1 MVTIAAAVQRRS
13 SWCVLYKE
21 GTAGILGVNAA
32 QIITRQMTQQ
42 RNEESR
48 NLVSCLA
55 RAWIMSIGIKCLFMG
70 F

>member
-1 MVTIAAAVQRRS
+1 MVTVATAVQRRS
-13 SWCVLYKE
+13 SWCDLFKV

-48 NLVSCLA
+48 EVVDCL
-55 RAWIMSIGIKCLFMG
+55 GQV
-70 F
+70 